1 MLCDYGCGNEAKY
14 ILKNGKNCCC
24 KHYASCPEVRRKNSS
39 TLLKVNKNRDYK
51 KQYNDLSQDIKNK
64 MAWSR
69 GKTLKPI
76 SEYLRNDSLCRTSYI
91 KKIILKNNLLEYK
104 CEQCGITQW
113 NDKPLSLE
121 LHHKDGNNT
130 NNDLSN
136 LCFLCPNCHSQTE
149 NYCGKNNSGKI
160 KISDEEILE
169 AYNKTKNIRQTLL
182 YVGLTPMGGNYS
194 RVKRIIKTYQ
204 SIIKK

>member
-14 ILKNGKNCCC
+14 QLKNGKWCCS
-24 KHYASCPEVRRKNSS
+24 KHYSSCPEVRRKNSS

-51 KQYNDLSQDIKNK
+51 KQYDKLSKDIKNK

-76 SEYLRNDSLCRTSYI
+76 EEYLKNNSLCRTSYI
-91 KKIILKNNLLEYK
+91 KKIILQNNLLDYK
-104 CEQCGITQW
+104 CEQCGISEW
-113 NDKPLSLE
+113 NNKPISLE

-130 NNDLSN
+130 NNELSN

-169 AYNKTKNIRQTLL
+169 AYNKTKNIHQTLL
-182 YVGLTPMGGNYS
+182 SVGLVPMGGNYS

-204 SIIKK
+204 TIKK